1 MMNTGDK
8 KLSLIKGVKD
18 FPSVEKALQ
27 DIEKALNDLT
37 VSTNTAS
44 EGEVSD
50 IDGKTGDI
58 RITQNE
64 DKDYIFEIRAEDG
77 WKTPVIGNTAVKFKE
92 KPSSSAAEKKESI
105 DEIETK
111 DTTTVDKVA
120 EKTIF
125 DEKADKF
132 VIARPDFDSGWH
144 TWVNDDRDGSD
155 NTPLT
160 IAHGLGVLPSMIVSY
175 YAPDQSPG
183 SITWF
188 TPFSGHRGAS
198 YANGAGC
205 YVDNTNIYM
214 WAGEGTTLVGIP
226 WPIDHC
232 GRAVFYNGS
241 VRTLLWK

>member
-1 MMNTGDK
+1 MAENK
-8 KLSLIKGVKD
+8 VKTVTKIASFLD
-18 FPSVEKALQ
+18 CEKSFQ
-27 DIEKALNDLT
+27 NIETILNDLMGRIN
-37 VSTNTAS
+37 SKAES
-44 EGEVSD
+44 DIKEEEGE
-50 IDGKTGDI
+50 TGDTK
-58 RITQNE
+58 ITQNA
-64 DKDYIFEIRAEDG
+64 DKSFSLEVRTQEG
-77 WKTPVIGNTAVKFKE
+77 WKKGTVKGMPVRYGE
-92 KPSSSAAEKKESI
+92 KPKDETSILKKSI
-105 DEIETK
+105 DEIEAT
-111 DTTTVDKVA
+111 DTSTGTEDAK
-120 EKTIF
+120 KTIF

-132 VIARPDFDSGWH
+132 VLARPDYDSGWH

-226 WPIDHC
+226 WPITHC